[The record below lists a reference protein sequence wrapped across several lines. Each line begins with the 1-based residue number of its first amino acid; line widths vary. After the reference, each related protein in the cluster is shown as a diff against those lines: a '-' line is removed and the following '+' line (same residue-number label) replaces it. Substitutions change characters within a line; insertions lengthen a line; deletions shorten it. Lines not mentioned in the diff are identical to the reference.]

1 MKILDIRVHK
11 FTIIGSNNGSSPG
24 RRQAIIWTIVEIL
37 LIGLLGTSFSE
48 IFIEIYKFSFKKTQL
63 QMSSGKRRP
72 LSFGL
77 NMSAVFFRA
86 TSLELCLCSIHEKHG

>member
-1 MKILDIRVHK
+1 MKMLDIRVHK

-24 RRQAIIWTIVEIL
+24 RRQAIIWTNVEIL

-48 IFIEIYKFSFKKTQL
+48 IFIEIYKFSFKKTHL

-72 LSFGL
+72 LSY
-77 NMSAVFFRA
+77 MSAVFFRA
-86 TSLELCLCSIHEKHG
+86 TSLELCQCSIHEKHG